1 MVKWNIQRFFAAFCG
16 LCALCLGLWGVRTAA
31 TAPDRPPVLLRE
43 SPEARETAQAML
55 DALCQGDLEAV
66 SRHLSGTPALTQPG
80 NGSEASRRVW
90 QAYVDSMTYRFTSSV
105 HGTSRGPAID
115 VQVDALDLAALM
127 NRIRELVPKL
137 LRRHI
142 AQAKDISEIYDSGNG
157 YRQDLVE
164 QVLLEAIDAALKESP
179 AACRTELTLTLR
191 YQAKDWYVLP
201 DNALILLISG
211 SEIGA

>member
-80 NGSEASRRVW
+80 NGGEASRRIW
-90 QAYVDSMTYRFTSSV
+90 QAYVDSMTYRFTGPLY
-105 HGTSRGPAID
+105 GTSQGPAID
-115 VQVDALDLAALM
+115 VQVDALDVTALTD
-127 NRIRELVPKL
+127 RIQALVPGL

-157 YRQDLVE
+157 YRQDLVD

>member
-80 NGSEASRRVW
+80 NGGEASRRIW
-90 QAYVDSMTYRFTSSV
+90 QAYVDSMTYQFTGPLY
-105 HGTSRGPAID
+105 GTSQGPAID
-115 VQVDALDLAALM
+115 VQVDALDVTALTD
-127 NRIRELVPKL
+127 RIQALVPGL

-157 YRQDLVE
+157 YRQDLVD